1 MENYNG
7 IAISKNDKEFVVA
20 FDNFVNGKMQSATNT
35 GKALATIHR
44 YLQSQAFKVCV
55 AYFRQ
60 LAVNY
65 RTGYYDERNETAAR
79 RAAMMYDTLMNGDEI
94 YDPRK
99 GRRRR
104 GIQKGESWLRL
115 FGAPDEKAFCLG
127 ALTHQLQQLFVRIVN
142 GHVMVIAAE
151 GHERIVGS
159 DEDGKRGVGSCALF
173 ETACQVL
180 GGSVQDPGF
189 AVRAHLQ
196 VIIAVQPDEDPGELP
211 TDLIKPGQE
220 ISLRLEVLTGGSG
233 RDLLRQDIDQPV
245 GLRQKILYD
254 ISLVHSETNLG
265 NLQINKNC
273 QDGLLTG

>member
-94 YDPRK
+94 YDPKYLWMFQRVCK
-99 GRRRR
+99 YTLVFFFTVRRRTLQR
-104 GIQKGESWLRL
+104 ATTSKCVPIQPKPRSTE
-115 FGAPDEKAFCLG
+115 PE
-127 ALTHQLQQLFVRIVN
+127 V
-142 GHVMVIAAE
+142 
-151 GHERIVGS
+151 
-159 DEDGKRGVGSCALF
+159 F
-173 ETACQVL
+173 ETSSSNSLWQPMCHRKRISIPPCQ
-180 GGSVQDPGF
+180 GGAKKVSLWQGTF
-189 AVRAHLQ
+189 NRVRSR
-196 VIIAVQPDEDPGELP
+196 PSTLP
-211 TDLIKPGQE
+211 K
-220 ISLRLEVLTGGSG
+220 
-233 RDLLRQDIDQPV
+233 
-245 GLRQKILYD
+245 
-254 ISLVHSETNLG
+254 
-265 NLQINKNC
+265 
-273 QDGLLTG
+273 

>member
-94 YDPRK
+94 YDP
-99 GRRRR
+99 
-104 GIQKGESWLRL
+104 ILPQILIIY
-115 FGAPDEKAFCLG
+115 
-127 ALTHQLQQLFVRIVN
+127 LTIVTQN
-142 GHVMVIAAE
+142 YIFLYE
-151 GHERIVGS
+151 I
-159 DEDGKRGVGSCALF
+159 KLYN
-173 ETACQVL
+173 
-180 GGSVQDPGF
+180 F
-189 AVRAHLQ
+189 ADKYRFD
-196 VIIAVQPDEDPGELP
+196 IIYN
-211 TDLIKPGQE
+211 
-220 ISLRLEVLTGGSG
+220 S
-233 RDLLRQDIDQPV
+233 
-245 GLRQKILYD
+245 
-254 ISLVHSETNLG
+254 
-265 NLQINKNC
+265 
-273 QDGLLTG
+273 LLTKNRQRV

>member
-94 YDPRK
+94 YDP
-99 GRRRR
+99 
-104 GIQKGESWLRL
+104 I
-115 FGAPDEKAFCLG
+115 
-127 ALTHQLQQLFVRIVN
+127 
-142 GHVMVIAAE
+142 
-151 GHERIVGS
+151 
-159 DEDGKRGVGSCALF
+159 
-173 ETACQVL
+173 
-180 GGSVQDPGF
+180 F
-189 AVRAHLQ
+189 AV
-196 VIIAVQPDEDPGELP
+196 
-211 TDLIKPGQE
+211 
-220 ISLRLEVLTGGSG
+220 SLLHYEKVVSTQHITNRS
-233 RDLLRQDIDQPV
+233 DLLYCQSSNRRTFERC
-245 GLRQKILYD
+245 GILY
-254 ISLVHSETNLG
+254 SRAP
-265 NLQINKNC
+265 
-273 QDGLLTG
+273 

>member
-94 YDPRK
+94 YDPILPQILIIYLTIVTQNYIFLYEIK
-99 GRRRR
+99 LYNFAD
-104 GIQKGESWLRL
+104 KYRL
-115 FGAPDEKAFCLG
+115 FILILAEKLNYHA
-127 ALTHQLQQLFVRIVN
+127 
-142 GHVMVIAAE
+142 
-151 GHERIVGS
+151 
-159 DEDGKRGVGSCALF
+159 
-173 ETACQVL
+173 
-180 GGSVQDPGF
+180 
-189 AVRAHLQ
+189 
-196 VIIAVQPDEDPGELP
+196 
-211 TDLIKPGQE
+211 
-220 ISLRLEVLTGGSG
+220 
-233 RDLLRQDIDQPV
+233 
-245 GLRQKILYD
+245 QK
-254 ISLVHSETNLG
+254 
-265 NLQINKNC
+265 
-273 QDGLLTG
+273 

>member
-94 YDPRK
+94 YDP
-99 GRRRR
+99 
-104 GIQKGESWLRL
+104 ILPQILIIY
-115 FGAPDEKAFCLG
+115 
-127 ALTHQLQQLFVRIVN
+127 LTIVTQN
-142 GHVMVIAAE
+142 YIFLYE
-151 GHERIVGS
+151 I
-159 DEDGKRGVGSCALF
+159 KLYN
-173 ETACQVL
+173 
-180 GGSVQDPGF
+180 F
-189 AVRAHLQ
+189 ADKYRFD
-196 VIIAVQPDEDPGELP
+196 IIYNSSFMS
-211 TDLIKPGQE
+211 IY
-220 ISLRLEVLTGGSG
+220 LTYS
-233 RDLLRQDIDQPV
+233 P
-245 GLRQKILYD
+245 
-254 ISLVHSETNLG
+254 S
-265 NLQINKNC
+265 
-273 QDGLLTG
+273 

>member
-94 YDPRK
+94 YDPSK
-99 GRRRR
+99 QG
-104 GIQKGESWLRL
+104 K
-115 FGAPDEKAFCLG
+115 CLS
-127 ALTHQLQQLFVRIVN
+127 LWE
-142 GHVMVIAAE
+142 VI
-151 GHERIVGS
+151 IN
-159 DEDGKRGVGSCALF
+159 
-173 ETACQVL
+173 QV
-180 GGSVQDPGF
+180 STEEVVQDISPF
-189 AVRAHLQ
+189 KIWERHLL
-196 VIIAVQPDEDPGELP
+196 IIM
-211 TDLIKPGQE
+211 I
-220 ISLRLEVLTGGSG
+220 
-233 RDLLRQDIDQPV
+233 
-245 GLRQKILYD
+245 
-254 ISLVHSETNLG
+254 
-265 NLQINKNC
+265 
-273 QDGLLTG
+273 